1 MNHNDQIKRI
11 KKQIKAKGFMDED
24 DYKSLRYHQLCNQEE
39 AKSKIKLIFIDFAN
53 AIIPRFLKSILKR
66 KE

>member
-1 MNHNDQIKRI
+1 MNHEQQIKLI

-24 DYKSLRYHQLCNQEE
+24 DWKALRYHQLCNQEE
-39 AKSKIKLIFIDFAN
+39 AKLKVKLILIEFAN
-53 AIIPRFLKSILKR
+53 AIIPKFIKSMFKH

>member
-1 MNHNDQIKRI
+1 MDHDVQIKVI

-24 DYKSLRYHQLCNQEE
+24 DFKAIRYHQLCNQEK

-53 AIIPRFLKSILKR
+53 AIIPSFLKSMLKR